1 MIANW
6 YRRERDT
13 SWRQVVLGDNLLPG
27 VYKFEM
33 SSLYHNLMTTI
44 QVLIQKHPSLGSK
57 SNTTA
62 FCQRIELA
70 KSVLIQLLKF
80 LVLIFISVLRSI
92 DLRANRSQEERDRVR
107 TCYYSTDL
115 SGPTGIV
122 GFGPEHANIDWSL

>member
-1 MIANW
+1 MAP
-6 YRRERDT
+6 DT
-13 SWRQVVLGDNLLPG
+13 SWQQVVLGDNLLPG

-33 SSLYHNLMTTI
+33 SSSYHNLMTTI

-70 KSVLIQLLKF
+70 KLVLIQKF

-92 DLRANRSQEERDRVR
+92 DLRANHSQEEQDRVW

-122 GFGPEHANIDWSL
+122 GFGPEHMNIDWSL